1 MRAALHGEQP
11 VFWRYDWKRS
21 VLLRPMVEF
30 ERAAA
35 ITDAIWRAGQK
46 ARVMRAAG
54 LRVDQK
60 GPGDFVTQ
68 VDRALDADL
77 SQAFENLFPQDVVIS
92 EENSES
98 VGRFQDSQQR
108 FWCVDPVDGTRDF
121 IETGRDYAVMV
132 GALEDGEAIAGW
144 VYEPEADRLY
154 YGGKGWGLYCKEND
168 QIKVC
173 YPQPPMGGR
182 VIVGDADADN
192 YGSLLREKLPEIELW
207 NRPGSFGL
215 KIIDVILGRA
225 GALFYFNRRVKLWD
239 TVGPVALAQQA
250 GLRVCDLQ
258 GHPLSFKDL
267 DPATL
272 GHRQAIILGWPHVV
286 DNYLLRLGQLGI
298 R

>member
-1 MRAALHGEQP
+1 
-11 VFWRYDWKRS
+11 
-21 VLLRPMVEF
+21 MVEF
-30 ERAAA
+30 ERAGA
-35 ITDAIWRAGQK
+35 IRDVILRAGQK
-46 ARVMRAAG
+46 AQVMRAQG

-92 EENSES
+92 EENTAS
-98 VGRFQDSQQR
+98 VGRFQDRPRR
-108 FWCVDPVDGTRDF
+108 FWCIDPVDGTRDF

-132 GALEDGEAIAGW
+132 GALDRGEAIAGW

-154 YGGKGWGLYCKEND
+154 YGGLGWGLYCQEND
-168 QIKVC
+168 RAQVC
-173 YPQPPMGGR
+173 YPQPPIQGGR
-182 VIVGDADADN
+182 VIVGDADRDN
-192 YGSLLREKLPEIELW
+192 YGALLRQKLPEIELW

-225 GALFYFNRRVKLWD
+225 EALFYFNRRVKLWD
-239 TVGPVALAQQA
+239 TVGPMALARQA
-250 GLRVCDLQ
+250 GLRICDLQ
-258 GHPLSFKDL
+258 GNPLSFSDL

-272 GHRQAIILGWPHVV
+272 GHRQAIILGWPHAV